1 MDQLAINYGV
11 AGVMLV
17 VLLGFAKQTIDRLIS
32 DRDRA
37 ERQRDEVLRD
47 VLTKVAPAIE
57 RSIEAIKAR
66 DDRDD
71 EVRDL
76 LVDVRR
82 LLENPR

>member
-1 MDQLAINYGV
+1 MDSLAANYGALGILV
-11 AGVMLV
+11 V
-17 VLLGFAKQTIDRLIS
+17 VLLGFAKQTIDRLVR

-37 ERQRDEVLRD
+37 EAQRDEMVRD

-66 DDRDD
+66 DERDD